1 VADRL
6 SEQSRELL
14 QDMAEMT
21 RLDTDDV
28 ENSTE
33 NQSALI
39 EIEEF
44 LRVGVMLMRDDLSN
58 VKDQHES
65 E

>member
-1 VADRL
+1 MGIGLHVDVSEHADA
-6 SEQSRELL
+6 ELW
-14 QDMAEMT
+14 
-21 RLDTDDV
+21 
-28 ENSTE
+28 
-33 NQSALI
+33 I

-58 VKDQHES
+58 VKNRHES